1 MMETLER
8 KKKKN
13 LLEEF
18 DYEEK
23 IRHLSLKKRIDW
35 FVQNK
40 KQMGQAEKWEAFDDI
55 MEDYELNDRNM
66 LIERINRIIRK
77 IKKED
82 VK

>member
-1 MMETLER
+1 METIER
-8 KKKKN
+8 KKKKS
-13 LLEEF
+13 LLEEI

-23 IRHLSLKKRIDW
+23 VRQLSLKTRIEW

-40 KQMGQAEKWEAFDDI
+40 KNMGQCEKWEAFDDI
-55 MEDYELNDRNM
+55 MEDYELNDRDM